1 MRRPSG
7 RRRCSTWP
15 ACHPEN
21 RHRAAACR
29 TANSYRGAAVP
40 LKLGA
45 LAGGPE
51 QPGRRAADRPARTAR
66 PTEQLR
72 TGDQHGGRRNGW
84 HGLGEQHTH
93 PATTPCPRAAVR
105 RPPGWTGRNGSA
117 GSRCPNRTPR
127 PRRSPPG
134 PQPATPSS
142 PAPTRQRD
150 RHRRVAAGES
160 QLFER
165 QRSTHPVLAER
176 GRPVHQHLTGGAVL
190 RAHPPGQP
198 PLHRDPDLRELG
210 QHPVALAPSDR
221 FTSTPLDR
229 NAIGSTVTKR
239 KSVPGYET
247 AARSARNG
255 RRSRG
260 ARQRAPVRPA
270 VCSRDPTDR
279 RSASNAPAPIT
290 YPTPGHRPGRWTIG
304 RDLLQRARNPR

>member
-1 MRRPSG
+1 VVSAGGLPSTHWSVGCRRDRVNELWSAPLS
-7 RRRCSTWP
+7 
-15 ACHPEN
+15 
-21 RHRAAACR
+21 
-29 TANSYRGAAVP
+29 GAARDAPPVRQAP
-40 LKLGA
+40 LQY
-45 LAGGPE
+45 LAGLPPREPSPRSGLPHRK
-51 QPGRRAADRPARTAR
+51 QLPGGGRPPQTRGIGRRARATRQAGRRPACENC
-66 PTEQLR
+66 PPDR

-190 RAHPPGQP
+190 PAHPPCQP

-210 QHPVALAPSDR
+210 QHPRPRLGAIRSLHIHPARPSR
-221 FTSTPLDR
+221 NRLDC
-229 NAIGSTVTKR
+229 N
-239 KSVPGYET
+239 ET
-247 AARSARNG
+247 
-255 RRSRG
+255 
-260 ARQRAPVRPA
+260 
-270 VCSRDPTDR
+270 
-279 RSASNAPAPIT
+279 
-290 YPTPGHRPGRWTIG
+290 
-304 RDLLQRARNPR
+304 

>member
-1 MRRPSG
+1 MVSAGGLPSTHWSVGCRRDRVNELWSAPLSGAARDAPPVRQAPLQYLAGLPPREPSPRSG
-7 RRRCSTWP
+7 LP
-15 ACHPEN
+15 
-21 RHRAAACR
+21 HRKQLP
-29 TANSYRGAAVP
+29 GAAVP

-66 PTEQLR
+66 PTDQLR

-84 HGLGEQHTH
+84 HGPGEQHTH

-127 PRRSPPG
+127 PRRSPIG

-142 PAPTRQRD
+142 PAPARQRD

-190 RAHPPGQP
+190 RAHPPRQP

-210 QHPVALAPSDR
+210 QHPGPRLG
-221 FTSTPLDR
+221 
-229 NAIGSTVTKR
+229 AIRSLHIH
-239 KSVPGYET
+239 P
-247 AARSARNG
+247 AR
-255 RRSRG
+255 
-260 ARQRAPVRPA
+260 P
-270 VCSRDPTDR
+270 
-279 RSASNAPAPIT
+279 
-290 YPTPGHRPGRWTIG
+290 
-304 RDLLQRARNPR
+304 